1 MSDGVSPEGA
11 GLLPTVEPVPVSPLC
26 AAIPDADEGFYDDAG
41 RWWPSNAEW
50 CDRCQGM
57 GTEECLCAGDFCCCG
72 WGDNRECSRCHGEG
86 YYILTDKMKAEREE
100 IAKWWHGVWES
111 ASRDSDGN
119 PEGGDGTAPSRSDDS
134 AGPEAIAQDQ
144 SAPKDTAHDQS

>member
-1 MSDGVSPEGA
+1 MAD
-11 GLLPTVEPVPVSPLC
+11 
-26 AAIPDADEGFYDDAG
+26 DEGFYDDAG

-72 WGDNRECSRCHGEG
+72 AGDSLECRRCHGEG

-100 IAKWWHGVWES
+100 MAKWWNGLMENATRSTPPGSGTSSV
-111 ASRDSDGN
+111 DKPG
-119 PEGGDGTAPSRSDDS
+119 EGDL
-134 AGPEAIAQDQ
+134 
-144 SAPKDTAHDQS
+144 